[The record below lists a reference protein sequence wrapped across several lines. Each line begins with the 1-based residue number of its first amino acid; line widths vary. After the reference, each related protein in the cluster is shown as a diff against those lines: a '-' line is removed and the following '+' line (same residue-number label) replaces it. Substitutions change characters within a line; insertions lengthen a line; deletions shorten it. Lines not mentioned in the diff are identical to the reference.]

1 MVILVMIKNKSTIA
15 KLLSEEDI
23 HVVYKQMETAY
34 FNPKS
39 RELGLPI
46 WDENITTKDIEDLMV
61 CHEIAHA
68 LWTPLDMLEQAQVRK
83 INHSFVNIVED
94 ARIERM
100 VQEKYRGSVAVFNRG
115 YRDLSALDFFGIGNK
130 DVSKL
135 NLIDRI
141 NLFFK
146 KQDVKFSEEE
156 KVWVKKVSET
166 KTPTDVLDLAE
177 ALYKWM
183 EENESETDNHDTGEE
198 MGDSDSSGEKGESGD
213 SDSSGEKSE
222 SSNNGNDEGEEN
234 GNDDNKSGSDESD
247 ADDAAEDG
255 EGSGG
260 DKVGDSAEN
269 NEETNS
275 DTLEDSSPEGGVG
288 TSGAGKAPIATTD
301 TGHGIDLLRDK
312 NAEDRIYG
320 NIPDMSKRDIIV
332 SYKELIIK
340 FDKELKNFSSQTDNN
355 YASTLSEVET
365 IKVDSKK
372 TVAYMVKEFEMKKSA
387 DAYARASTSKTGS
400 LDMGKIY
407 TYKFNDDIF
416 KKVTTLPGATNHGM
430 ILVLD
435 WSGSMADNLKGTL
448 TQLFNLIWFCRNTRI
463 PFEVFA
469 FSDSYQKY
477 QSGFKSELDNFKAGD
492 LITKQMNLLN
502 IFSSSMNVKEEM
514 SMMHNCWLVASQ
526 YGPSVFN
533 ESFSKYIYPIHFP
546 SYLGLGGTPL
556 NEAIIAMM
564 DIVPKFKSDTG
575 VQKVNTVFLTDGAS
589 NSIGGIFDYKLDPLT
604 GEHNKWTTQISNS
617 YGNTTILMITDPKT
631 NKTYEV
637 EAKSS
642 HSSGGKE
649 VTNTFLKILKDRVYD
664 MNVIGFF
671 IAGRGRNGKV
681 DKRTLGHLQPKL
693 SWDEII
699 EQAKFINK
707 EKYIAIPH
715 AGYDE
720 YYVLPG
726 GNSLMV
732 ENDGLGD
739 DLIGASKAKL
749 KSAFGK
755 SMKGKISS
763 RQLLNKFVKLV
774 A

>member
-1 MVILVMIKNKSTIA
+1 MVILVMMKNKSTIA

-100 VQEKYRGSVAVFNRG
+100 VQDKYLGSVSVFNRG
-115 YRDLSALDFFGIGNK
+115 YRDLSAIDFFGIGDK
-130 DVSKL
+130 DVSEL

-183 EENESETDNHDTGEE
+183 EENESETDNHDS
-198 MGDSDSSGEKGESGD
+198 GDKMSD

-222 SSNNGNDEGEEN
+222 SNNDKNDEGKEN

-260 DKVGDSAEN
+260 DKVGDSAKN
-269 NEETNS
+269 NEETKSN
-275 DTLEDSSPEGGVG
+275 TLEDSSSEGGVES
-288 TSGAGKAPIATTD
+288 SGASKAPIATTD
-301 TGHGIDLLRDK
+301 TGSGIDSLRDK
-312 NAEDRIYG
+312 NAQDRSYA
-320 NIPDMSKRDIIV
+320 NIPDMSKDNIIV
-332 SYKELIIK
+332 SYKDLMVE
-340 FDKELKNFSSQTDNN
+340 FDSVKDDACKNDLSKKEFLNI
-355 YASTLSEVET
+355 TLSQVET
-365 IKVDSKK
+365 LKEDSKK
-372 TVAYMVKEFEMKKSA
+372 TIAYMIKEFEMKKSA
-387 DAYARASTSKTGS
+387 DAYARAATAKTGS
-400 LDMGKIY
+400 LDMGKIH

-416 KKVTTLPGATNHGM
+416 KKVTTLPEATNHGM

-435 WSGSMADNLKGTL
+435 WSGSMAENLKSTL
-448 TQLFNLIWFCRNTRI
+448 SQLFNLIWFCRKSRI

-469 FSDSYQKY
+469 FSDQWDR
-477 QSGFKSELDNFKAGD
+477 DNRKQNEINRFKAGD
-492 LITKQMNLLN
+492 LITRGMNLLN
-502 IFSSSMNVKEEM
+502 IFSSNMNTKEEM
-514 SMMHNCWLVASQ
+514 IMMHNCWLIASQ
-526 YGPSVFN
+526 WYNSINGADGS
-533 ESFSKYIYPIHFP
+533 YLYPIRFP
-546 SYLGLGGTPL
+546 SKTNLGGTPL

-589 NSIGGIFDYKLDPLT
+589 HGIQGIYDYGLNTETGKHYETNKSIRSYRGDYR
-604 GEHNKWTTQISNS
+604 NN
-617 YGNTTILMITDPKT
+617 LMITDPKT

-637 EAKSS
+637 DLM
-642 HSSGGKE
+642 
-649 VTNTFLKILKDRVYD
+649 TNTLLQILKDRIYD
-664 MNVIGFF
+664 MNVIGFY
-671 IAGRGRNGKV
+671 IAGRGKKGKV
-681 DKRTLGHLQPKL
+681 DKRTLMDLQSDL
-693 SWDEII
+693 SYDKII
-699 EQAKFINK
+699 EQIKIINK
-707 EKYIAIPH
+707 EKYIAISQT
-715 AGYDE
+715 GFDE
-720 YYVLPG
+720 YYILPG
-726 GNSLMV
+726 AGSLMV
-732 ENDGLGD
+732 ENDGLSD
-739 DLIGASKAKL
+739 ELIGASKAKL

-763 RQLLNKFVKLV
+763 RQLLNKFIKLV

>member
-46 WDENITTKDIEDLMV
+46 WDENKTTKDVEDLMV

-68 LWTPLDMLEQAQVRK
+68 LWTPLDMLEQAQIRK

-156 KVWVKKVSET
+156 KIWVKKVSET

-320 NIPDMSKRDIIV
+320 NIPDMSKLDIIV

-564 DIVPKFKSDTG
+564 DIVPKFKKETG
-575 VQKVNTVFLTDGAS
+575 VQKVNTIFLTDGAS
-589 NSIGGIFDYKLDPLT
+589 NGTNWVNDYKFDEKNNTHEETCINLGRSYSFENGCYIRKDIILT
-604 GEHNKWTTQISNS
+604 DTKTRKSYTINS
-617 YGNTTILMITDPKT
+617 IDNGQLT
-631 NKTYEV
+631 NKLLEM
-637 EAKSS
+637 
-642 HSSGGKE
+642 
-649 VTNTFLKILKDRVYD
+649 LKARVD
-664 MNVIGFF
+664 GMNLVGFF
-671 IAGRGRNGKV
+671 IAGSGKSGRV
-681 DKRTLGHLQPKL
+681 DKRVLADLLDKSP
-693 SWDEII
+693 WEVM
-699 EQAKFINK
+699 EEVKFVNK
-707 EKYIAIPH
+707 NKYLAITSS
-715 AGYDE
+715 GYDE
-720 YYVLPG
+720 YYILPAG
-726 GNSLMV
+726 GLKVQNS
-732 ENDGLGD
+732 GLDD
-739 DLIGASKAKL
+739 DLVGASKAKL

-755 SMKGKISS
+755 SMKNRVES